1 MNELRSRSLIPV
13 VLSGGSGTRLWPLSR
28 EAQPKQFLPLLSTTS
43 LFQQTLL
50 RVRHL
55 GGLRVQAPIVVCN
68 AGHRELVVEQAA
80 AVAAEIGALVLEPG
94 GRNTAA
100 AIAAAALLAREAGS
114 PHDANPLLLVLPADH
129 VVADTTAF
137 AAAVEAAA
145 AAAAAGRLVTFGV
158 VPDRPETGF
167 GYIQRGE
174 AHGAWAAIRRFVE
187 KPDLATAE
195 EYVRSGDY
203 LWNSGMFVFSTADVL
218 AELATHA
225 GAVLAACHRAVD
237 EAERDD
243 GALRLSPAFLDS
255 PATSIDY
262 AIMEKTARGAVVP
275 LAAGWSDVGSW
286 SALHDVLPQDEAGNA
301 VIGNA
306 LLESCTQTLV
316 LARGR
321 FVAAIGLDDVVIV
334 ETEDAVLVAHRDRV
348 QDVKGIVDAIK
359 SRGRGPR

>member
-1 MNELRSRSLIPV
+1 MSDMRSRSLIPV

-43 LFQQTLL
+43 LFQETLL

-80 AVAAEIGALVLEPG
+80 AVSAELGALVLEPG
-94 GRNTAA
+94 GRNTAP

-114 PHDANPLLLVLPADH
+114 PHDADPLLLVLPADH
-129 VVADTTAF
+129 VVADTAAF

-145 AAAAAGRLVTFGV
+145 SAAAAGRLVTFGV
-158 VPDRPETGF
+158 VPDRAETGY

-195 EYVRSGDY
+195 QYLRSGDY

-225 GAVLAACHRAVD
+225 GAVLAACHRALD
-237 EAERDD
+237 EGKRDD
-243 GALRLSPAFLDS
+243 GALRLSRAFLDS

-262 AIMEKTARGAVVP
+262 AVMEKTARGAVVP

-286 SALHDVLPQDEAGNA
+286 SAVHDVLPQDRGGN
-301 VIGNA
+301 VVRGDA
-306 LLESCTQTLV
+306 LLESCGRTLV
-316 LARGR
+316 LAHERL
-321 FVAAIGLDDVVIV
+321 VAAIGLENVIVV
-334 ETEDAVLVAHRDRV
+334 ETEDAVLVVHRDRV
-348 QDVKGIVDAIK
+348 QDVKRIVDEIK
-359 SRGRGPR
+359 ARGRGPR